1 MSLVGV
7 SVRRLIVNFRVFPED
22 VSLEDGL
29 ALVGVV
35 EVDLG
40 ESQKTCMKCTISITY
55 LHIVHTVILLIT

>member
-7 SVRRLIVNFRVFPED
+7 SARRLIVNFRVFPVD

-40 ESQKTCMKCTISITY
+40 ESQKSYIKCTISIT
-55 LHIVHTVILLIT
+55 